1 MADLRLRQSER
12 RFSKSIVPPERRE
25 AIRPVGPSRTR
36 RRAPLIFFQDALCP
50 NLGRETRRE
59 NESGWLEN
67 RRCDAGKQ

>member
-1 MADLRLRQSER
+1 MADLRFHYPDEAS
-12 RFSKSIVPPERRE
+12 SKSIVPPERRE